1 VAPPALISEPRATAG
16 TNSEKWSYIQEQR
29 ISRIGELMRLR
40 EGIRYALRQFAHAP
54 GFTTTGILTLALGIG
69 ATTAIFTLVH
79 AVLLKS
85 LPVAKPS
92 ELYRVGDVENCC
104 VNGGLQDDWSLF
116 SYDKYRTF
124 REGTSGFVE
133 LAGFQAGRGLIGVRR
148 NGSNQPAE
156 SQRSEYVSGNYFSM
170 FGIGPYAGR
179 VINAHDDRKGAEPVA
194 VMSYRVWQQKY
205 GQDPSV
211 IGGSFTMNGQPFTV
225 VGIAP
230 PGFFGDRLESS
241 PAFWIPLATEPLI
254 NGPSSILDFPE
265 QDWLNVIGRLA
276 PGANVKSIEARMQV
290 ELRQWLLSPV
300 SKLQPGEQD
309 MVAKQVLH
317 LSPGGGGVQMMRD
330 EYESGL
336 HLLMGI
342 SGFVLLIACANV
354 ANLTLVRAT
363 TRKQQTSIRAALGAP
378 RSRQIGQALTESIL
392 LALLGGVAGVG
403 LAFAGTRLI
412 LHLAFQKT
420 YVPIQATPSLPV
432 LAFTFAIALLTGI
445 LFGVAPAWMTAKA
458 NPADALRGAN
468 RSTGQSV
475 GWTQKSLV
483 VAQAALSL
491 VLLCAAGLLTQSLRN
506 MQHQHFGFE
515 TTNRYISHIDPQ
527 MAGYKPDQLAA
538 LYRQLHDT
546 LAAIPGVRSV
556 SFSLYTP
563 MEGNNWGET
572 AYIEGQAPPP
582 PDSDQN
588 GASWLR
594 VSDGYFETIG
604 TKIVQGRPITDRD
617 TATSQRI
624 AVVNQTFVNQFF
636 KDGNAIGQHFGNL
649 EPRYAGNFEIVGVTE
664 NTRYQGPTG
673 KIRPTFFLPAAQSF
687 AYENPRFI
695 TFENRTHYLNAVA
708 LETAGNVPGLEL
720 QVRQALAQVNP
731 DLAVIDFV
739 SFAEQVENNFSQQ
752 QMIAKLTSLF
762 GLLALALAS
771 VGLYGVTAY
780 SVERRTSEIGI
791 RMALGADRLNVLKL
805 VLRGAFLQVGIG
817 LAIGIPATILGGRAM
832 AEQLFGVKPYDP
844 NILLVTTAV
853 LTFAAFTAAVLP
865 ARRAASI
872 EPIHALRTE

>member
-1 VAPPALISEPRATAG
+1 
-16 TNSEKWSYIQEQR
+16 
-29 ISRIGELMRLR
+29 
-40 EGIRYALRQFAHAP
+40 
-54 GFTTTGILTLALGIG
+54 
-69 ATTAIFTLVH
+69 
-79 AVLLKS
+79 VLLKS

-179 VINAHDDRKGAEPVA
+179 VINAQDDRKGAEPVA

-230 PGFFGDRLESS
+230 PGFFGDRLGSP

-572 AYIEGQAPPP
+572 VYIEGQAPPP

-708 LETAGNVPGLEL
+708 LETAGNVPGLEP